1 VDLIEAVT
9 ALGKPTVAVIS
20 MGGPYALASVI
31 DKLPAV
37 LTDYYGG
44 PHQAIAMEHE
54 EVTMRSNATWT
65 TGGRHAVQRGTSFAC
80 FTGEHGDSCPNA
92 LKEHNMNTVCL
103 HSVIYRG
110 VVALLL
116 AAATACSGEPEAAPP
131 ATAVT
136 TPSAADAAIPQTV
149 SPYDALPESVR
160 LAMDQAFIG
169 DFDAMVKRRAI
180 RVAVTFN
187 RTHYFIDRGQE
198 RGLTYESLKLFENDL
213 NADLKTGNLKVHVVI
228 VPMTR
233 NQLYPALAS
242 GKVDMVAAMVTV
254 RPELEKLAAFSV
266 PTRTNVS
273 EVVVTGPGAPP
284 IASVDDLAGQE
295 VFVRKGSI
303 YEESLVRLN
312 EQLKA
317 RGKPAVVIDE
327 APDVLE
333 DDDVLEMVNAGL
345 APITVVDDY
354 LAEFWSKVF
363 TSITVHSDIAV
374 RSGGS
379 LAVAFRKDNPKLRET
394 VNTWLGKHPKGD
406 AFRNT
411 IERRYLDSVKYA
423 KNAAADTERQK
434 LQAVAE
440 LFKKY
445 GAEYNIDYLLMAA
458 QGYQESTLDQDVK
471 SPVGAIGV
479 MQVMPPTGKE
489 LNVGDITKVDANIHA
504 GVKYMRFM
512 MDQYFKDDPMDNL
525 NKGLMTFASYNAGPG
540 RIRQLRGETKKRGLD
555 PNVWFGNV
563 ERVASERIGRETVTY
578 VSNIYKYYITYKLL
592 SDQRD
597 RREAAKADVAKR
609 K

>member
-1 VDLIEAVT
+1 
-9 ALGKPTVAVIS
+9 
-20 MGGPYALASVI
+20 
-31 DKLPAV
+31 
-37 LTDYYGG
+37 
-44 PHQAIAMEHE
+44 
-54 EVTMRSNATWT
+54 
-65 TGGRHAVQRGTSFAC
+65 
-80 FTGEHGDSCPNA
+80 
-92 LKEHNMNTVCL
+92 
-103 HSVIYRG
+103 
-110 VVALLL
+110 
-116 AAATACSGEPEAAPP
+116 
-131 ATAVT
+131 
-136 TPSAADAAIPQTV
+136 
-149 SPYDALPESVR
+149 VR
-160 LAMDQAFIG
+160 VAMDKPFTG
-169 DFDAMVKRRAI
+169 DFDALVKRRSI
-180 RVAVTFN
+180 RVGVTFN
-187 RTHYFIDRGQE
+187 RTHYFIDKGQE

-233 NQLYPALAS
+233 GQLYPALAS

-254 RPELEKLAAFSV
+254 RPELEKLVAFSE
-266 PTRTNVS
+266 PTRTNVN

-284 IASVDDLAGQE
+284 IATVDDLAGQE

-303 YEESLVRLN
+303 YEESLLRLN

-327 APDVLE
+327 VPDVLE

-363 TSITVHSDIAV
+363 TSIRVHSDIAV

-394 VNTWLGKHPKGD
+394 VNTWLRKHGKGD
-406 AFRNT
+406 GFRNT
-411 IERRYLDSVKYA
+411 IERRYLDSTKYV
-423 KNAAADTERQK
+423 KNAAADSERQK
-434 LQAVAE
+434 LEAVAA

-445 GAEYNIDYLLMAA
+445 GAQYNIDYLLMAA

-525 NKGLMTFASYNAGPG
+525 NKGLMTFAAYNAGPG
-540 RIRQLRGETKKRGLD
+540 RLKQLRRETEKRGLD

-578 VSNIYKYYITYKLL
+578 VSNIYKYYITYRLM
-592 SDQRD
+592 SEQRD
-597 RREAAKADVAKR
+597 RREAVKADLAKR